1 LRKETIAKMI
11 DTVYAHIQFIGR
23 NGFWSINLPF
33 VCTKCG
39 VCCILDDFLTAGPVK
54 AKLGEYPEVENKLQA
69 IYDYL
74 EKLLEG
80 GEEKYDEYVLHTSC
94 PFVKDKECTI
104 YSIRPDGCRQF
115 PNTPFGMLSKDC
127 EALDRFKKQIKILK
141 QGRGSKVT
149 FHFTT
154 EVVKESKLSPQQYDN
169 CVLKLGKVGI
179 TDEELALMKVLNRQ

>member
-1 LRKETIAKMI
+1 MI
-11 DTVYAHIQFIGR
+11 DTVYAHIHFIGGK
-23 NGFWSINLPF
+23 GFWSINLPF

-54 AKLGEYPEVENKLQA
+54 ARPGENPEIENELLA

-80 GEEKYDEYVLHTSC
+80 GEDKYDNYVLHTPC
-94 PFVKDKECTI
+94 PFVKNKICTI

-115 PNTPFGMLSKDC
+115 PNTPFGMLSEDC

-141 QGRGSKVT
+141 HGRASKVT
-149 FHFTT
+149 LHFTT
-154 EVVKESKLSPQQYDN
+154 EPIKESKMSLRQYVN
-169 CVLKLGKVGI
+169 CLAKLRKVGI
-179 TDEELALMKVLNRQ
+179 TEEELALLRVLNRQ

>member
-1 LRKETIAKMI
+1 MI
-11 DTVYAHIQFIGR
+11 DTVYAHVRFIGR

-54 AKLGEYPEVENKLQA
+54 TKLGENPEVENKLQA

-74 EKLLEG
+74 EKLIEEG
-80 GEEKYDEYVLHTSC
+80 EDKYDGYVMHTPC
-94 PFVKDKECTI
+94 PFVKDKKCTI

-115 PNTPFGMLSKDC
+115 PNTPFGMLSEDC

-141 QGRGSKVT
+141 QCRRSKVT

-154 EVVKESKLSPQQYDN
+154 ESIKESKITLQQYNN
-169 CVLKLGKVGI
+169 CVSKLGKVGI
-179 TDEELALMKVLNRQ
+179 KDEELALLQVLNRR